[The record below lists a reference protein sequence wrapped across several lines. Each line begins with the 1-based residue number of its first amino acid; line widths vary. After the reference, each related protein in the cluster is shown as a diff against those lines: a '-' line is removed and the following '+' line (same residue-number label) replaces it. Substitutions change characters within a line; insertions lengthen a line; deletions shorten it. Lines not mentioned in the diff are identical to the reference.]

1 MIETKG
7 KNMLNPKPA
16 NVRALIPA
24 QAQIQIHT
32 YLCATVVLSNQ
43 DFLLRLLLP
52 EKCLSPEK
60 TENQDSE
67 NQLKKIL
74 TQDSEIPEP

>member
-1 MIETKG
+1 
-7 KNMLNPKPA
+7 
-16 NVRALIPA
+16 
-24 QAQIQIHT
+24 
-32 YLCATVVLSNQ
+32 VVLSNQ

-74 TQDSEIPEP
+74 SQGSEIPEP

>member
-1 MIETKG
+1 
-7 KNMLNPKPA
+7 
-16 NVRALIPA
+16 
-24 QAQIQIHT
+24 
-32 YLCATVVLSNQ
+32 VVLSNQ
-43 DFLLRLLLP
+43 DFPLRLLLLP

-74 TQDSEIPEP
+74 TRDSEFPEP

>member
-1 MIETKG
+1 MRYSG
-7 KNMLNPKPA
+7 
-16 NVRALIPA
+16 
-24 QAQIQIHT
+24 
-32 YLCATVVLSNQ
+32 VVQSGLSPQ
-43 DFLLRLLLP
+43 TSSP